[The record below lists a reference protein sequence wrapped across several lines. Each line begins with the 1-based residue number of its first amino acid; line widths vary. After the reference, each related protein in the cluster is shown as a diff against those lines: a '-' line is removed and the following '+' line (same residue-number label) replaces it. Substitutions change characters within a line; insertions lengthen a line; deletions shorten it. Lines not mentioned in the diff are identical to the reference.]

1 MRPCLIVAATAA
13 TIKVAYAGMAAV
25 DPTMYEFSTDVDAQ
39 RKQIMTRLATRAEG
53 TATESERYARTQCLV
68 TSASLLPTAPT
79 PAAVKMRVFGFID
92 WSQAGS
98 VVVAQVLD

>member
-1 MRPCLIVAATAA
+1 MWMPSGNRSWPASPPGRDGAT
-13 TIKVAYAGMAAV
+13 T
-25 DPTMYEFSTDVDAQ
+25 Q
-39 RKQIMTRLATRAEG
+39 
-53 TATESERYARTQCLV
+53 SERYARTQCLV

>member
-1 MRPCLIVAATAA
+1 
-13 TIKVAYAGMAAV
+13 
-25 DPTMYEFSTDVDAQ
+25 VDAE
-39 RKQIMTRLATRAEG
+39 RKQIVASLATRADG
-53 TATESERYARTQCLV
+53 ATTQSERYARTQCLV